1 MPRQRAML
9 PVGLAGKMTGAWVAR
24 GRAWATGGNH
34 QAAEAMDEEFVLD
47 VLPDGTTSGGSVPG
61 AGESFAMAGL
71 VMRSATR
78 QHDFILLLEQTYP
91 DEEGAAAVAWQ
102 ATVDVDAAGGC
113 RLTGGEWSG
122 GCCGTFEAA
131 RTDSPRA
138 PAPAPAPQAALVS
151 FSESTRGEALVPS
164 YSKRTDAET
173 AHARAIHDAF
183 VCARSS
189 TGGPRPLTVVFD
201 DRRNAQQ
208 LQATLLSADPL
219 ADDFMLRL
227 PDGTER
233 NTIGARIT
241 LLTPASVGTADG
253 SDGDDGALA
262 RNASRLRSQLS
273 RNRSRDLHRQ
283 ADVERGRRIQAEREK
298 EAAERAAQA
307 AAAEI
312 VRTNPTLAQQ
322 VSVFLRRAVADR
334 CA

>member
-1 MPRQRAML
+1 ML

-34 QAAEAMDEEFVLD
+34 QAAEAMDEDFVLD

-138 PAPAPAPQAALVS
+138 PAPAPQAALVS

-173 AHARAIHDAF
+173 AHARAIHDAL

-241 LLTPASVGTADG
+241 LLTPASVGAADG

-312 VRTNPTLAQQ
+312 VRTNPTLRNK
-322 VSVFLRRAVADR
+322 FPFF
-334 CA
+334 

>member
-34 QAAEAMDEEFVLD
+34 QAAEAMDEDFVLD

-102 ATVDVDAAGGC
+102 ATVDADAAGGC

-131 RTDSPRA
+131 RTDSPR
-138 PAPAPAPQAALVS
+138 APAPAPQAALVS

-173 AHARAIHDAF
+173 AHARAIHDAL

-241 LLTPASVGTADG
+241 LLTPASGAADG

>member
-1 MPRQRAML
+1 ML

-173 AHARAIHDAF
+173 AHARAIHDAL

-201 DRRNAQQ
+201 DRRNAQR

-241 LLTPASVGTADG
+241 LLTPAS
-253 SDGDDGALA
+253 GDDGALA

-307 AAAEI
+307 AAAEL
-312 VRTNPTLAQQ
+312 VPTRPHTLAQQ